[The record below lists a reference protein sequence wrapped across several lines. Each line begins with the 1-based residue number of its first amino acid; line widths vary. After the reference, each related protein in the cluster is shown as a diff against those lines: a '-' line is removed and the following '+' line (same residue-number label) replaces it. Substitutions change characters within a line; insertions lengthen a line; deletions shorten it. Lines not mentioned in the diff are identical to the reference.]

1 MRVPCC
7 CVALLVAGI
16 AGGIGCASPLGPQY
30 EYEEQL
36 YLQVDGSATVVI
48 DSSMAAFV
56 ALRDLPVS
64 TNFED
69 LVDRD
74 LVRETFVDAGCEDV
88 RVGQPWVRRG
98 RRFVQVR
105 VSVDHV
111 SSLVDCGPLA
121 WSSYELVPE
130 GDRLRYR
137 QRVGLSSGELP
148 EDVNWTGSELV
159 AFKVHVPSRIEF
171 HNVRRLEDGL
181 AGGPSRGNILTWEQ
195 RLVDRLEGQTVT
207 MDVLMDSDS
216 ILYRTLWLFGG
227 AFGAALLLIAVLV
240 WMVIRRARRVGHAP
254 V

>member
-1 MRVPCC
+1 
-7 CVALLVAGI
+7 LFVAGL
-16 AGGIGCASPLGPQY
+16 AGGIGCANPLGPQY

-36 YLQVDGSATVVI
+36 YLQVDGGATVVI
-48 DSSMAAFV
+48 DSSMAAFA

-64 TNFED
+64 TDFED
-69 LVDRD
+69 PVDRD
-74 LVRETFVDAGCEDV
+74 LVRQTFVDAGCEDV

-111 SSLVDCGPLA
+111 STLADCGPLA
-121 WSSYELVPE
+121 WSSYRFVPE
-130 GDRLRYR
+130 GDELRYH
-137 QRVGLSSGELP
+137 QQVGPSSGERP
-148 EDVNWTGSELV
+148 ENVNWTGVELV
-159 AFKVHVPSRIEF
+159 AFKLHVPSRIEF

-195 RLVDRLEGQTVT
+195 RLFDRLEGQTVT
-207 MDVLMDSDS
+207 MEVLMDSDS

-227 AFGAALLLIAVLV
+227 AFGAALFLIAGLV
-240 WMVIRRARRVGHAP
+240 WMVIRRARRVGDAR